1 MGGGR
6 CCLGAALGPTAATT
20 SAIVDRLER
29 AGYAQRNRNES
40 DRRLVTIE
48 PTPLAWRRIVEIMR
62 PLMGATDAWV
72 KALAPEDARPP
83 SPPRRRRG
91 PGVLSEPEY
100 PYGCCVVRGVPA
112 G

>member
-6 CCLGAALGPTAATT
+6 CRLGAALGPTAATT

-48 PTPLAWRRIVEIMR
+48 PTPLARQRIVEIMR

-72 KALAPEDARPP
+72 KALAPEDARLVTEFLQVTA
-83 SPPRRRRG
+83 SH
-91 PGVLSEPEY
+91 LTDHAATLAAQE
-100 PYGCCVVRGVPA
+100 A
-112 G
+112 DQ